1 MKKVIASVLCFAMC
15 AGLMT
20 GCSDKKDETTTTA
33 ASNGGETTT
42 TASEGGETS
51 AEGGETSAEESGET
65 SAEEGGETTAATDEE
80 HALSFG
86 EGDIV
91 IKVYAMSNE
100 VPNMLGA
107 FLEKNPD
114 LKAKY
119 KIDAMYCNNDGQGYE
134 TKLNAALTAGG
145 DTAPDLYVAEADYIL
160 PYTTGDFASFAAPYA
175 DFIDNVDGKIKDAEI
190 AGYTVE
196 LGTNADG
203 KVQALCYQCTGGAM
217 IYRASIAKE
226 VFGSDDPAA
235 IEEAFGAGSQNW
247 DKFWEAAD
255 KLKAANVAVVS
266 GLGDIWNISEKAS
279 QTPWVVDGKLNID
292 PQREAYIEMAK
303 KLIDGGY
310 TNDTTAW
317 QPAWNADMRGE
328 GDKKVFAYFGPA
340 WLINY
345 VMAGQCEGT
354 DAYGDWRVCTPPV
367 GFWWG
372 GSWLLANK
380 QVLDNADKKEFVS
393 KFIEWVTL
401 DASENGLQN
410 GWANGTSGIASAK
423 DTVSSG
429 KVMATAKGDMEFL
442 GGQNPFD
449 IFVKATSFASAKCK
463 CEYDADLNGT
473 FQDLVNQYAHG
484 KITKD
489 ELMDKFNDTAE
500 AKDIEV

>member
-51 AEGGETSAEESGET
+51 AEGGETSAEEGGET

-266 GLGDIWNISEKAS
+266 GLGDIWNVSEKAS

-328 GDKKVFAYFGPA
+328 GDKLVFAYFRPA

-345 VMAGQCEGT
+345 V
-354 DAYGDWRVCTPPV
+354 
-367 GFWWG
+367 
-372 GSWLLANK
+372 
-380 QVLDNADKKEFVS
+380 
-393 KFIEWVTL
+393 
-401 DASENGLQN
+401 
-410 GWANGTSGIASAK
+410 
-423 DTVSSG
+423 
-429 KVMATAKGDMEFL
+429 
-442 GGQNPFD
+442 
-449 IFVKATSFASAKCK
+449 KAAKC
-463 CEYDADLNGT
+463 
-473 FQDLVNQYAHG
+473 
-484 KITKD
+484 
-489 ELMDKFNDTAE
+489 
-500 AKDIEV
+500 

>member
-1 MKKVIASVLCFAMC
+1 MKKVIASILCFTMC
-15 AGLMT
+15 AGMFA
-20 GCSDKKDETTTTA
+20 GCKGKDDKKESA
-33 ASNGGETTT
+33 T
-42 TASEGGETS
+42 TASGNGDTTASATEGSSS
-51 AEGGETSAEESGET
+51 AESSESAADSSETEASSEDTTTEV
-65 SAEEGGETTAATDEE
+65 TTAIESYGTGSIEINM
-80 HALSFG
+80 F
-86 EGDIV
+86 
-91 IKVYAMSNE
+91 AMSPE
-100 VPNMLGA
+100 VPGMVKRFMA
-107 FLEKNPD
+107 DNPD
-114 LKAKY
+114 MASKY
-119 KIDAMYCNNDGQGYE
+119 KVTAMVSANTNGAYV

-145 DTAPDLYVAEADYIL
+145 DGAPDIYVAEADYIL
-160 PYTTGDFASFAAPYA
+160 PYTQGDLSSLAAPYA
-175 DFIDNVDGKIKDAEI
+175 DFIDNVDGKLKDAQI
-190 AGYTVE
+190 AQYTID
-196 LGTNADG
+196 LGTNTDG
-203 KVQALCYQCTGGAM
+203 KLVALCYQCTGGAM
-217 IYRASIAKE
+217 IYSASIAKE

-266 GLGDIWNISEKAS
+266 GLGDIWNVSEKAS